1 MGYKS
6 SCYVNGSY
14 PLLLFLLMKTEKNL
28 NDIFFFLG
36 RGVPESIAKNL
47 KNSWH
52 LNIYFKKK
60 NKFIKYIKMYLLYRN
75 LEKFLIREKL
85 LEKNIYLQD
94 NVSYSQF
101 FMNHINNCFLL
112 EDGLANYNKQL
123 YNEIQKEQ
131 TKQKRLKIVRDRF
144 LKRSKIYYKIFGL
157 SEKIKKI
164 YLTGIAEIPEIIKDK
179 VEIINL
185 KEKWEQLSLEEQE
198 EILKIFNLKNSD
210 LIKWQKLKNKVLL
223 ITQPLSEDGIITEKE
238 KIEMYK
244 EIIEKNK
251 LENIMIK
258 PHPREKTNYKKI
270 FPDVELI
277 EGKFPLE
284 ILMLLGINFKEVIT
298 IFSTAALNFKGI
310 TNVNFIGTEDNIY
323 LKEKVGEIK
332 KVYYKI

>member
-1 MGYKS
+1 
-6 SCYVNGSY
+6 
-14 PLLLFLLMKTEKNL
+14 
-28 NDIFFFLG
+28 
-36 RGVPESIAKNL
+36 
-47 KNSWH
+47 
-52 LNIYFKKK
+52 
-60 NKFIKYIKMYLLYRN
+60 
-75 LEKFLIREKL
+75 
-85 LEKNIYLQD
+85 
-94 NVSYSQF
+94 
-101 FMNHINNCFLL
+101 MNHINNCFLL

-179 VEIINL
+179 VEIVNL
-185 KEKWEQLSLEEQE
+185 KEKWKQLSLEEQE
-198 EILKIFNLKNSD
+198 EILRIFNLKNSD

-238 KIEMYK
+238 KIGIYK
-244 EIIEKNK
+244 EVIEKNK

-258 PHPREKTNYKKI
+258 PHPREKTNYKNI

-310 TNVNFIGTEDNIY
+310 TNVNFIGTEDNIH

>member
-1 MGYKS
+1 MSYAN

-14 PLLLFLLMKTEKNL
+14 PLLLFLLIKEGNL
-28 NDIFFFLG
+28 NDTFFFLG
-36 RGVPESIAKNL
+36 RGVPENIARNL

-60 NKFIKYIKMYLLYRN
+60 NKFTKYIEMYLLYRN
-75 LEKFLIREKL
+75 LEKFLIEKEL
-85 LEKNIYLQD
+85 INKKMYMQD

-101 FMNHINNCFLL
+101 FMNHMESCFLL
-112 EDGLANYNKQL
+112 EDGLANYNKHL
-123 YNEIQKEQ
+123 YDKIQNNQIKD
-131 TKQKRLKIVRDRF
+131 KKLKILRDRF
-144 LKRSKIYYKIFGL
+144 LKRSRYNYKIFGL

-164 YLTGIAEIPEIIKDK
+164 YLTGIAEIPEIIKNK
-179 VEIINL
+179 VEIVNL
-185 KEKWEQLSLEEQE
+185 KEKWEQLSFEEQE
-198 EILKIFNLKNSD
+198 EILRIFDLKNSD

-223 ITQPLSEDGIITEKE
+223 ITQPLSEDGIINEKE
-238 KIEMYK
+238 KIEIYRK
-244 EIIEKNK
+244 IVEKNK
-251 LENIMIK
+251 SENIMIK
-258 PHPREKTNYKKI
+258 PHPREKTNYKNI
-270 FPDVELI
+270 FPNIELM

-310 TNVNFIGTEDNIY
+310 TNVNFIGTENNEH

>member
-60 NKFIKYIKMYLLYRN
+60 NKFIKYIEMYLLYRN

-112 EDGLANYNKQL
+112 
-123 YNEIQKEQ
+123 
-131 TKQKRLKIVRDRF
+131 
-144 LKRSKIYYKIFGL
+144 
-157 SEKIKKI
+157 
-164 YLTGIAEIPEIIKDK
+164 
-179 VEIINL
+179 
-185 KEKWEQLSLEEQE
+185 
-198 EILKIFNLKNSD
+198 
-210 LIKWQKLKNKVLL
+210 
-223 ITQPLSEDGIITEKE
+223 
-238 KIEMYK
+238 
-244 EIIEKNK
+244 
-251 LENIMIK
+251 
-258 PHPREKTNYKKI
+258 
-270 FPDVELI
+270 
-277 EGKFPLE
+277 
-284 ILMLLGINFKEVIT
+284 
-298 IFSTAALNFKGI
+298 
-310 TNVNFIGTEDNIY
+310 
-323 LKEKVGEIK
+323 
-332 KVYYKI
+332 